1 MSSPGRRTFLRTL
14 PAVIAVLFTTSV
26 LAGPAAA
33 DPAPPPNASEL
44 VKRVADAQREA
55 TALTEQWHAAKDDL
69 KNKRTK
75 IEPTRKA
82 AADARQAEET
92 FRAGLDP
99 VTQSAYENGNLD
111 QLSALLAS
119 DSPAQYLDQMFALEG
134 MAADHRVTLEQALA
148 AVTEAD
154 RAEAAAN
161 EAASAAQLA
170 VDEIGKRQQEAEI
183 RIAEADKLLRQ
194 LSPAERAALRGPEV
208 AGPLGPVTGSG
219 AGPAALRAAMTK
231 LGKPY
236 LWGAEG
242 PNSFDCSGLVLW
254 AFQQVGVNNLPRTAA
269 NQAGMGR
276 AVSSSELQPG
286 DLVFFYSP
294 ISHVGI
300 YSGEGK
306 VLNAVQSG
314 DFVRYSEVSRMPFN
328 TARRI

>member
-1 MSSPGRRTFLRTL
+1 MSSSGRRTFLKAL

-33 DPAPPPNASEL
+33 DPTPPPPNATEL
-44 VKRVADAQREA
+44 VKRLGDAQREA

-69 KNKRTK
+69 KNKRAQV
-75 IEPTRKA
+75 EPTRKA

-92 FRAGLDP
+92 FRAALDP

-154 RAEAAAN
+154 RADAAAN

-183 RIAEADKLLRQ
+183 RIAESDKLLRQ

-231 LGKPY
+231 MNKPY
-236 LWGAEG
+236 QWGAEG
-242 PNSFDCSGLVLW
+242 PNAFDCSGLVYW
-254 AFQQVGVNNLPRTAA
+254 AFQQVGKTMPRSSAA
-269 NQAGMGR
+269 QAGVGR
-276 AVSSSELQPG
+276 PVSKADLQPG

-294 ISHVGI
+294 ISHVGF
-300 YSGEGK
+300 YAGDGK
-306 VLNAVQSG
+306 VFNAVNGG
-314 DFVRYSEVSRMPFN
+314 DFVRYSPLANMPYN
-328 TARRI
+328 TARRM

>member
-194 LSPAERAALRGPEV
+194 LSPAERAVLRGPEV

>member
-1 MSSPGRRTFLRTL
+1 VSSPGRRTFLRTL

>member
-276 AVSSSELQPG
+276 AVSRSELQPG

>member
-1 MSSPGRRTFLRTL
+1 VSSPGRRTFLRTL

-276 AVSSSELQPG
+276 AVSRSELQPG